1 MEKQLEGWIDAIA
14 ATNRDGKRAHAK
26 AHTQWLKA
34 AKEARELGRPAPS
47 QKEPTFTPQKE
58 EIIWTVLKARIKGL
72 TGICRDGNNGEDW
85 FDRLGEEE
93 PEKQWK
99 WKTQDFYQGLT
110 PKGFTDEWKTIF
122 KTTATIARYM
132 VGRFV
137 SAVEEFGR
145 TEIWNKRCKVTVE
158 WERENGIT
166 SMSKRVRGRNCVG
179 RHRPS
184 RSGSIGSA
192 FRQRPVVGVKDIRPE
207 ADDCI

>member
-1 MEKQLEGWIDAIA
+1 
-14 ATNRDGKRAHAK
+14 
-26 AHTQWLKA
+26 WLKA

-47 QKEPTFTPQKE
+47 QKEPTFTLQKE
-58 EIIWTVLKARIKGL
+58 EIIWTVPKTRSKGL
-72 TGICRDGNNGEDW
+72 TEICRYGNNSEDW

-93 PEKQWK
+93 LEKQWK

-110 PKGFTDEWKTIF
+110 PKSFTEGWKTIF
-122 KTTATIARYM
+122 KITVTIARYM

-145 TEIWNKRCKVTVE
+145 TEIWNKRCKVTAE

-166 SMSKRVRGRNCVG
+166 SMSKRVRGRRG

-184 RSGSIGSA
+184 RSVSIGSI
-192 FRQRPVVGVKDIRPE
+192 FRQRPVMGVKDIRPE
-207 ADDCI
+207 ADDRIVRS